1 MNQTIRSEAILG
13 EVARNTRKFH
23 KFMNVKRWIA
33 RREPNWKRLD
43 ELLTRIE
50 KRGLRSL
57 STEEIKNLA
66 SLYRSVSADL
76 ARARTNQTLV
86 GNTLVQDLQRLTSR
100 SYSQVY
106 QGARKQ
112 DWKSAIDFYNWQLP
126 KVVQETIVYTAIAT
140 GLFLLGGLI
149 AWWFSWRDPQ
159 FLEMI
164 VPDHLIRTVRD
175 EGKLWMGSILGTE
188 PEAASQIMTNNLGVT
203 FRAVAGGMT
212 LGLFTIFLLF
222 MNGLLIGGVGTL
234 VGQNNLAFPFWAFV
248 FPHGSLELPAIFFSG
263 AAGLLIAR
271 GILFPG
277 QYRRIDAIK
286 IYSLK
291 AAQLMFGVI
300 PMLVIAGVIEGFFS
314 PSPAIPDPL
323 KYFVGIGLFI
333 ALIRYCSRQRPT
345 QST

>member
-1 MNQTIRSEAILG
+1 
-13 EVARNTRKFH
+13 
-23 KFMNVKRWIA
+23 MNVKRWIA
-33 RREPNWKRLD
+33 RRETNWKRLD

-57 STEEIKNLA
+57 STEEIKALA

-76 ARARTNQTLV
+76 ARARTHQTRV
-86 GNTLVQDLQRLTSR
+86 GNTIVQDLQRLTSR

-106 QGARKQ
+106 QGSRKQ
-112 DWKSAIDFYNWQLP
+112 EWKGAIDFYRWQLP
-126 KVVQETIVYTAIAT
+126 EVVQQTIGYTAIAA

-159 FLEMI
+159 FLELV

-175 EGKLWMGSILGTE
+175 EGKLWMGSILGSE
-188 PEAASQIMTNNLGVT
+188 PTAASQIMTNNLGVT
-203 FRAVAGGMT
+203 FKAVAGGV
-212 LGLFTIFLLF
+212 TIGIYTMFILF

-234 VGQNNLAFPFWAFV
+234 VAQNNLAFPFWAFV

-263 AAGLLIAR
+263 GAGLLIAR

-277 QYRRIDAIK
+277 QHRRIDAIK
-286 IYSLK
+286 VYGLK

-300 PMLVIAGVIEGFFS
+300 PLLIIAGIIEGFFS
-314 PSPAIPDPL
+314 PSPIVPDPL
-323 KYFVGIGLFI
+323 KYLAGIGIFI
-333 ALIRYCSRQRPT
+333 TLVRYCSRKRST
-345 QST
+345 QSA

>member
-1 MNQTIRSEAILG
+1 
-13 EVARNTRKFH
+13 
-23 KFMNVKRWIA
+23 MNVKRWIA
-33 RREPNWKRLD
+33 RREPNWKQLD

-57 STEEIKNLA
+57 STEEIKRLA

-76 ARARTNQTLV
+76 ARARTHQTLV

-106 QGARKQ
+106 QGSRKQ
-112 DWKSAIDFYNWQLP
+112 DWQRAIEFYKWELP
-126 KVVQETIVYTAIAT
+126 EVVQNTIAYTAIAT

-159 FLEMI
+159 FLEMV

-175 EGKLWMGSILGTE
+175 DHKLWMGSILGTE
-188 PEAASQIMTNNLGVT
+188 PTAASQIMTNNLAVT
-203 FRAVAGGMT
+203 FRAAAGGMT

-222 MNGLLIGGVGTL
+222 MNGLLIGAVGTL

-248 FPHGSLELPAIFFSG
+248 FPHGALELPAIFFSG

-277 QYRRIDAIK
+277 SYRRIDAIK
-286 IYSLK
+286 VYSLK

-300 PMLVIAGVIEGFFS
+300 PLLVIAGVIEGFFS

-323 KYFVGIGLFI
+323 KYFAGTGLFI
-333 ALIRYCSRQRPT
+333 ALVRYCSRQRPT

>member
-1 MNQTIRSEAILG
+1 
-13 EVARNTRKFH
+13 
-23 KFMNVKRWIA
+23 MNVKRWIA

-57 STEEIKNLA
+57 STEEIKALA

-76 ARARTNQTLV
+76 ARARTHQTLV
-86 GNTLVQDLQRLTSR
+86 GHTIVQDLQRLTSR
-100 SYSQVY
+100 GYSQVY
-106 QGARKQ
+106 QGSRKQ
-112 DWKSAIDFYNWQLP
+112 EWKSAIDFYKWGLP
-126 KVVQETIVYTAIAT
+126 EVIQQTSAYTAIAT

-159 FLEMI
+159 FLALV

-175 EGKLWMGSILGTE
+175 EGKLWMGSILGSE
-188 PEAASQIMTNNLGVT
+188 PTAASQIMTNNLGVT
-203 FRAVAGGMT
+203 FKAVAGGMT
-212 LGLFTIFLLF
+212 IGVFTMFILF

-234 VGQNNLAFPFWAFV
+234 VAQNNLAFPFWAFV

-263 AAGLLIAR
+263 GAGLLIAR

-286 IYSLK
+286 VYSVK

-300 PMLVIAGVIEGFFS
+300 PLLIVAGVIEGFFS
-314 PSPAIPDPL
+314 PSPIVPDPL
-323 KYFVGIGLFI
+323 KYLVGIGLFI
-333 ALIRYCSRQRPT
+333 ALVRYCSRRRST
-345 QST
+345 QSA